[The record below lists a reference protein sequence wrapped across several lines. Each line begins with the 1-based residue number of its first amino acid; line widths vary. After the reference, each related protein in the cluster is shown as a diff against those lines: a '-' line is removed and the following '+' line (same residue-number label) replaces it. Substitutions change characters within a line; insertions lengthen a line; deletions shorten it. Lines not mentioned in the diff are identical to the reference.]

1 MDEAGMG
8 GKFNAQECVRMDSLK
23 CVSKPQV
30 NEQSEHMPQKLIF

>member
-1 MDEAGMG
+1 MNEAGMG

-30 NEQSEHMPQKLIF
+30 KEMSENLP